1 MNIKNKNKRNFL
13 KISSLLFFSLITLDF
28 NKLKIYEKFKKR
40 SIKFYK
46 KNKKIWI
53 LNQNDFE

>member
-1 MNIKNKNKRNFL
+1 MDFKKNNKRNFL
-13 KISSLLFFSLITLDF
+13 KLSSILFFSLLSLDL
-28 NKLKIYEKFKKR
+28 NGLNIYKKIKKR
-40 SIKFYK
+40 GIRFYK

>member
-1 MNIKNKNKRNFL
+1 MDVKKNNKRNFL
-13 KISSLLFFSLITLDF
+13 KISSILFFSLLSLDL
-28 NKLKIYEKFKKR
+28 NGLNIYKKIKKR
-40 SIKFYK
+40 GIRFYK

>member
-1 MNIKNKNKRNFL
+1 MNIKKNNKRNFL
-13 KISSLLFFSLITLDF
+13 KISSLLFFSLLSLDL
-28 NKLKIYEKFKKR
+28 NGLKIYEKFKKKR
-40 SIKFYK
+40 IKFYK

>member
-1 MNIKNKNKRNFL
+1 MNIIKNNKRNFL
-13 KISSLLFFSLITLDF
+13 KISSLLFFSLLSLDL
-28 NKLKIYEKFKKR
+28 NGLKIYEQFKKKG
-40 SIKFYK
+40 IKFYK

>member
-1 MNIKNKNKRNFL
+1 MDLKKNNKRNFL
-13 KISSLLFFSLITLDF
+13 KLSSILFFSLLSLDL
-28 NKLKIYEKFKKR
+28 NGLNIYKKIKKR
-40 SIKFYK
+40 GIRFYK

>member
-1 MNIKNKNKRNFL
+1 MNIIKNNKRNFL
-13 KISSLLFFSLITLDF
+13 KISSLLFFSLLSLDL
-28 NKLKIYEKFKKR
+28 NGLKIYEKFKKK

>member
-1 MNIKNKNKRNFL
+1 MNIKKNNKRNFL
-13 KISSLLFFSLITLDF
+13 KISSLLFFSLLSLDL
-28 NKLKIYEKFKKR
+28 NKLKIYEKFKKK

>member
-1 MNIKNKNKRNFL
+1 MDVKKNNKRNFL
-13 KISSLLFFSLITLDF
+13 KVSSILFFSLLSLDL
-28 NKLKIYEKFKKR
+28 NGLNIYKKIKKKGIR
-40 SIKFYK
+40 FYK

>member
-1 MNIKNKNKRNFL
+1 MNIKKNNKRNFL
-13 KISSLLFFSLITLDF
+13 KISSLLFFSLLSLDL
-28 NKLKIYEKFKKR
+28 NGLKIYEKFKKK